1 MSYSQSN
8 SYHKSQEY
16 LAQEKQII
24 SAAQSNPEHFREL
37 YNAYFEPILQYVY
50 ARMDDKQMA
59 IDVTQQAFYKAMT
72 NLNKYEDRGLPFSSW
87 LYRIAS
93 NEMNDF
99 FRKNAKNRA
108 VNLTDEWVNVLSD
121 ELENDVKSERLSRLK
136 QVIKMLTEADFRLI
150 EMRFFDKMP
159 FQEIAEILDISENN
173 AKVKTYRILDKMKAN
188 F

>member
-1 MSYSQSN
+1 MSYSQSK
-8 SYHKSQEY
+8 SYHKSKEY

-24 SAAQSNPEHFREL
+24 VAAKNNPDSFREL

-72 NLNKYEDRGLPFSSW
+72 NLHKYEDRGLPFSSW

-99 FRKNAKNRA
+99 FRKNSKYRT
-108 VNLTDEWVNVLSD
+108 VNLTDDWMNILSD
-121 ELENDVKSERLSRLK
+121 ELEDSEKTDRLTRLK
-136 QVIKMLTEADFRLI
+136 QVIKMLAEAEFRLI